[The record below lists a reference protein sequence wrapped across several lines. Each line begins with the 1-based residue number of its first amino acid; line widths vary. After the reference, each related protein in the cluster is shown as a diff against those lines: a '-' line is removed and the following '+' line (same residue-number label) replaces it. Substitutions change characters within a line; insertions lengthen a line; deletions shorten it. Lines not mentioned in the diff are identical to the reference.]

1 MEVEPGIVECVVLE
15 FVEKFSKLVANLLLA
30 AFFVDQVNKVLLI
43 VLRVGL
49 LNVKFGCLVTFIE
62 VLADNYWGRPLHVW
76 LHLPDKRN

>member
-15 FVEKFSKLVANLLLA
+15 FVKKLSKLVAYLLLA
-30 AFFVDQVNKVLLI
+30 ALFVDQVDEVLLV

-49 LNVKFGCLVTFIE
+49 LNMKFGCLVTFVE
-62 VLADNYWGRPLHVW
+62 VLADNYRGRPLHVW